1 MKMRYITAYSAVA
14 VILAAM
20 LSSCSRQSNI
30 YDADE
35 YVMFSDTLMTYPV
48 RKSEDYFKVPVVSTV
63 TRPYDR
69 NFGVEIIDSECTA
82 IENLHFS
89 IESNTVTIAA
99 GETRGDLLIKG
110 NFDELSPNS
119 DVELTL
125 ELVMPESLDMPG
137 YSRRTKVRMF
147 KSCPL
152 DINSFTGWC
161 VLSSTF
167 LQTYNPYGSYQRLV
181 RTELSPDKDN
191 TIICRNWMLKGYDV
205 ELSFNV
211 SDPLNPTVIVPDGQ
225 TMSDEGSFFGQ
236 SHGDDRILIGPS
248 SYAPSY
254 YYPCGNYL
262 YVWTRMYVRNLN
274 DNIGT
279 VGHFYTVME
288 WVSDEEARR
297 LHREGMAGE
306 YQE

>member
-1 MKMRYITAYSAVA
+1 MKMRHKTAYAAAA
-14 VILAAM
+14 VILAAL
-20 LSSCSRQSNI
+20 LSSCSAQSNI

-48 RKSEDYFKVPVVSTV
+48 RSSEDYFRVPVVSTV

-69 NFGVEIIDSECTA
+69 NIGVEVIDSECTA
-82 IENLHFS
+82 IETLHFS
-89 IESNTVTIAA
+89 IASNTVTIAA
-99 GETRGDLLIKG
+99 GQTRADLPIKG

-181 RTELSPDKDN
+181 RTELSDKEN
-191 TIICRNWMLKGYDV
+191 TIICRNWMLKGYDI
-205 ELSFNV
+205 ELSFDT
-211 SDPLNPTVIVPDGQ
+211 SDTLSPTVTVPAGQ

-236 SHGDDRILIGPS
+236 THGDDRILVGPS

-262 YVWTRMYVRNLN
+262 YVWTRMYVKDLN
-274 DNIGT
+274 STIGT

-288 WVSDEEARR
+288 WISDEEARR
-297 LHREGMAGE
+297 LHYSGMAGE
-306 YQE
+306 YYE